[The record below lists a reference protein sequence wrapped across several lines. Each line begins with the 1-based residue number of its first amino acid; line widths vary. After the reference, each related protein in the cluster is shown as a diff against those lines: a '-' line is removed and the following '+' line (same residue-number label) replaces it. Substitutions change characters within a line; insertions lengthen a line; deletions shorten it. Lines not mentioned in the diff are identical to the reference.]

1 MMQVFEKLVRD
12 RIPEIMENAGERPVI
27 RVLEEAEYL
36 SCLQKKLT
44 EEVEE
49 YLESGALEEL
59 ADILEVVSAL
69 AAAQGSSAEA
79 LHQAAQKKREARG
92 GFSQRIYLIG
102 KE

>member
-27 RVLEEAEYL
+27 RVLGEAEYL

-59 ADILEVVSAL
+59 ADILEVVYAL
-69 AAAQGSSAEA
+69 AAAQGISAEA
-79 LHQAAQKKREARG
+79 LHQAAQRKREARG
-92 GFSQRIYLIG
+92 GFSHRIYLIG